1 MHICAHTETHTH
13 FYIFKHLPH
22 MNTNMLYL
30 SSEPG
35 FFCSWTVSPVRK
47 EVPGKSQL
55 SPCHCQSKEWLK
67 APFTQ
72 VLGKEHTGASVK
84 AYTGLFVSAS
94 NLKKR

>member
-1 MHICAHTETHTH
+1 
-13 FYIFKHLPH
+13 
-22 MNTNMLYL
+22 MNTNMQYL

-35 FFCSWTVSPVRK
+35 FFCFCTVSPVRR
-47 EVPGKSQL
+47 EVTGKSQL
-55 SPCHCQSKEWLK
+55 SPCHCQSKEWMK

-94 NLKKR
+94 NLEQG